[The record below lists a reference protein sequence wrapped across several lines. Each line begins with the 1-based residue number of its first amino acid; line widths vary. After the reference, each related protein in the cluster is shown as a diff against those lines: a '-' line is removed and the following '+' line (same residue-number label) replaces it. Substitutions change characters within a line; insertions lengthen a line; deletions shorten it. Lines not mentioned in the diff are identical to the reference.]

1 MMQSKHKSV
10 ISTGLFLIPKEEQ
23 MLVGHRRQQRQA
35 ARAQCAYDRE
45 RIHKITS
52 YVAN

>member
-23 MLVGHRRQQRQA
+23 MLVGHRSN
-35 ARAQCAYDRE
+35 DRLRVPSALMTVNE
-45 RIHKITS
+45 YTKSHPM
-52 YVAN
+52 